1 VWTAV
6 HGVTSALIS
15 MPGFPWP
22 DVEALIDHI
31 CDIQN
36 RGLSKPAHEDEG
48 DTA

>member
-1 VWTAV
+1 
-6 HGVTSALIS
+6 

-22 DVEALIDHI
+22 DVETLVDHI

-36 RGLSKPAHEDEG
+36 RGLSEPAHEDEG